1 MPTAYLG
8 LGTNVGNRIEN
19 LSRCC
24 LEIQKN
30 NIEILDYSSV
40 YQTEPEGFT
49 KQPLFLNM
57 AIKVNVLISPVKLLN
72 ICKKIE
78 LKMGRKTGKK
88 WRPRVIDI
96 DILLFG
102 YKNIN
107 KSNLKIPHPHL
118 RERKF
123 ALLPLLELSPDLK
136 DPITREKYKYLLRE
150 EWFLDVEKLGRLKTL
165 NPFQE

>member
-1 MPTAYLG
+1 M
-8 LGTNVGNRIEN
+8 GTNLGNRIEN

-96 DILLFG
+96 DILFFDHQ
-102 YKNIN
+102 NIN
-107 KSNLKIPHPHL
+107 KNNLKIPHPHL
-118 RERKF
+118 KKRKF

-136 DPITREKYKYLLRE
+136 DPITREKYKYLLRK

-165 NPFQE
+165 IPGKE